1 MKTSPS
7 AAPRRP
13 PSPFRLRP
21 KTRTLLFILA
31 LLSLAAPAL
40 YVARAQQNDDEE
52 VVRVNADLVVLNVT
66 VTDGSGQYVHKLSH
80 RDFRVLEDG
89 VEQRVSLFSVEE
101 TPFAAAILL
110 DTSGSMETRLT
121 LARAAAVR
129 FLDGLREEDVAAVY
143 HFDSKVEQLSDFAPG
158 RDLPPVAYDLGSK
171 GMTAL
176 NDAVLL
182 ASKDLARRPEKR
194 KAIIILS
201 DGADTKSSATPEKAL
216 NAALAANATIYT
228 VDMSDPLLNQA
239 ARMSAA
245 GTLKNYANRSG
256 GRFVSKP
263 GGRALD
269 EAFRE
274 ILQELSNQ
282 YTVGYRPNNTARD
295 GRWRA
300 IQLKLSRPELTART
314 RNGYRAPKG

>member
-1 MKTSPS
+1 MKTPPGD
-7 AAPRRP
+7 APR
-13 PSPFRLRP
+13 PSPPRART
-21 KTRTLLFILA
+21 KTRTLLLALA
-31 LLSLAAPAL
+31 LLALAAPPA
-40 YVARAQQNDDEE
+40 VVRAQKGDDEDE
-52 VVRVNADLVVLNVT
+52 VVRVNSDLVVLNVT
-66 VTDGSGQYVHKLSH
+66 VTDTTGQYVHKLSNK
-80 RDFRVLEDG
+80 DFKVLEDG

-129 FLDGLREEDVAAVY
+129 FLDGLREEDVASVY
-143 HFDSKVEQLSDFAPG
+143 HFDSKVEQLSDFQGG
-158 RDLPPVAYDLGSK
+158 RDLPPVAFDLGPK
-171 GMTAL
+171 GMTSL
-176 NDAVLL
+176 NDAVLQAARDL
-182 ASKDLARRPEKR
+182 SKRPEKR
-194 KAIIILS
+194 RAIIVLS
-201 DGADTKSSATPEKAL
+201 DGADTKSSATPDKAL

-228 VDMSDPLLNQA
+228 VDMADPQMSQME
-239 ARMSAA
+239 RMSASGA
-245 GTLKNYANRSG
+245 LKMYANKSG

-282 YTVGYRPNNTARD
+282 YTLGYRPSNTARD

-300 IQLKLSRPELTART
+300 IQLKLSRPELSART

>member
-1 MKTSPS
+1 MKIPPS
-7 AAPRRP
+7 AAPRL

-21 KTRTLLFILA
+21 KTRTLLVILS
-31 LLSLAAPAL
+31 LLSLAAPAV
-40 YVARAQQNDDEE
+40 YVVRAQQGDDDE

-80 RDFRVLEDG
+80 RDFKVLEDG

-129 FLDGLREEDVAAVY
+129 FLDGLREEDVASVY
-143 HFDSKVEQLSDFAPG
+143 HFDSKVEQLSDFRPG

-176 NDAVLL
+176 NDAVLQ
-182 ASKDLARRPEKR
+182 AAKDLSRRPEKR
-194 KAIIILS
+194 RAIIVLS
-201 DGADTKSSATPEKAL
+201 DGADTKSGATPEKAL

-228 VDMSDPLLNQA
+228 VDMSDPQLNQA

-245 GTLKNYANRSG
+245 SALKTYANKSG

-282 YTVGYRPNNTARD
+282 YTIGYRPQNTARD

-300 IQLKLSRPELTART
+300 IQLKLSRPELNART

>member
-7 AAPRRP
+7 DAPRP
-13 PSPFRLRP
+13 PQPRRFT
-21 KTRTLLFILA
+21 KTRTLLVIVS
-31 LLSLAAPAL
+31 LLSPAL
-40 YVARAQQNDDEE
+40 QGAFVRAQQDDEAD

-66 VTDGSGQYVHKLSH
+66 VTDGGGQYVHKLSH
-80 RDFRVLEDG
+80 KDFKVLEDG
-89 VEQRVSLFSVEE
+89 VEQRVTLFSVEE

-110 DTSGSMETRLT
+110 DTSGSMESRLT

-129 FLDGLREEDVAAVY
+129 FLDGLREEDVAAIY
-143 HFDSKVEQLSDFAPG
+143 HFDSKVEQLSDFVPG
-158 RDLPPVAYDLGSK
+158 RDLPPVAYDLSSK

-176 NDAVLL
+176 NDAVVR
-182 ASKDLARRPEKR
+182 AAKDLSKRPERR
-194 KAIIILS
+194 KAIILLS
-201 DGADTKSSATPEKAL
+201 DGADTKSSASAEKAL
-216 NAALAANATIYT
+216 NAALQANATIYA
-228 VDMSDPLLNQA
+228 VDMSDPELNQV

-245 GTLKNYANRSG
+245 GTLKNYANKSG
-256 GRFVSKP
+256 GRFVAKP

-282 YTVGYRPNNTARD
+282 YTLGYRPQNTARD

>member
-1 MKTSPS
+1 MKISP
-7 AAPRRP
+7 ADAIRP
-13 PSPFRLRP
+13 YLFRLCS
-21 KTRTLLFILA
+21 KTRILLLILS
-31 LLSLAAPAL
+31 LLSLATPAL
-40 YVARAQQNDDEE
+40 FVHAQKDDDDE
-52 VVRVNADLVVLNVT
+52 VVRVNADLVLLNVT
-66 VTDGSGQYVHKLSH
+66 VTDSSGQYVHKLSNK
-80 RDFRVLEDG
+80 DFKVLEDG
-89 VEQRVSLFSVEE
+89 VEQRLSLFSVEE

-129 FLDGLREEDVAAVY
+129 FLDGLRQEDVASVY
-143 HFDSKVEQLSDFAPG
+143 HFDSKVEQLSDFSPG
-158 RDLPPVAYDLGSK
+158 RDLPPMAYDLGSK

-176 NDAVLL
+176 NDAVLQ
-182 ASKDLARRPEKR
+182 AAKDLSKRPEKR
-194 KAIIILS
+194 RAIIVLS
-201 DGADTKSSATPEKAL
+201 DGADTKSGATSEKAL

-228 VDMSDPLLNQA
+228 VDMADPQMNQLE
-239 ARMSAA
+239 RMSAS
-245 GTLKNYANRSG
+245 GTLKNYANKSG

-282 YTVGYRPNNTARD
+282 YTLGYRPNNTARD

>member
-1 MKTSPS
+1 MKISP
-7 AAPRRP
+7 ADAPRP
-13 PSPFRLRP
+13 CPFRLRP
-21 KTRTLLFILA
+21 KTRTLLLI
-31 LLSLAAPAL
+31 LSLFSLIAPAL
-40 YVARAQQNDDEE
+40 LVHAQKDDDDE
-52 VVRVNADLVVLNVT
+52 VVRVNADLVLLNVT
-66 VTDGSGQYVHKLSH
+66 VTDSSGQYVHKLSN
-80 RDFRVLEDG
+80 RDFKVLEDG
-89 VEQRVSLFSVEE
+89 VEQRLSLFSVEE

-121 LARAAAVR
+121 LARAAAIR
-129 FLDGLREEDVAAVY
+129 FLEGLREEDVASVY
-143 HFDSKVEQLSDFAPG
+143 HFDSKVEQLSDYSPG
-158 RDLPPVAYDLGSK
+158 RDLPPMAYDLGSK

-176 NDAVLL
+176 NDAVLQ
-182 ASKDLARRPEKR
+182 AAKDLAKRPEKR
-194 KAIIILS
+194 RAIIVLS
-201 DGADTKSSATPEKAL
+201 DGADTKSGATPEKAL

-228 VDMSDPLLNQA
+228 VDMADPQMNQLE
-239 ARMSAA
+239 RMSASGA
-245 GTLKNYANRSG
+245 LKNYANKSG

-282 YTVGYRPNNTARD
+282 YTLGYRPNNTVRD

>member
-1 MKTSPS
+1 MKISPRD
-7 AAPRRP
+7 APR
-13 PSPFRLRP
+13 PSPLRRHS
-21 KTRTLLFILA
+21 KTRILLVI
-31 LLSLAAPAL
+31 LSLVTLAVPAAF
-40 YVARAQQNDDEE
+40 VCAQKDDDDE

-66 VTDGSGQYVHKLSH
+66 VTDSGGEYVHKLSH
-80 RDFRVLEDG
+80 KDFKVLEDG
-89 VEQRVSLFSVEE
+89 VEQRVTLFSVEE

-129 FLDGLREEDVAAVY
+129 FLDGLREEDVASVY
-143 HFDSKVEQLSDFAPG
+143 HFDSKVEQLSDFSPG

-182 ASKDLARRPEKR
+182 AAKDLAKRPEKR
-194 KAIIILS
+194 KAIIVLS
-201 DGADTKSSATPEKAL
+201 DGADTKSGATPEKAL
-216 NAALAANATIYT
+216 NAALQANATIYT
-228 VDMSDPLLNQA
+228 VDMADPLMNQVE
-239 ARMSAA
+239 RMSAA
-245 GTLKNYANRSG
+245 GALKNYANKSG

-269 EAFRE
+269 DAFRE

-282 YTVGYRPNNTARD
+282 YTIGYRPNNTARD

>member
-1 MKTSPS
+1 MKTPPS
-7 AAPRRP
+7 DAPR
-13 PSPFRLRP
+13 PSPLRLLS
-21 KTRTLLFILA
+21 KIKTLLVILS
-31 LLSLAAPAL
+31 LLSLSVQGAF
-40 YVARAQQNDDEE
+40 VRAQQDDDED

-80 RDFRVLEDG
+80 KDFKILEDG

-143 HFDSKVEQLSDFAPG
+143 HFDSKVERLSDFAPG
-158 RDLPPVAYDLGSK
+158 RDLPPVAYDLSSK

-176 NDAVLL
+176 NDAVVL
-182 ASKDLARRPEKR
+182 AAKDLAKRPEKR
-194 KAIIILS
+194 KAIILLS
-201 DGADTKSSATPEKAL
+201 DGADTKSSATSEKAL
-216 NAALAANATIYT
+216 NAALQANATIYT
-228 VDMSDPLLNQA
+228 VDMSDPQLNQA

-245 GTLKNYANRSG
+245 GALKNYANKSG

-282 YTVGYRPNNTARD
+282 YTLGYRPQNTARD

-300 IQLKLSRPELTART
+300 IQLKLSRPELTGRT

>member
-1 MKTSPS
+1 MKTQPS
-7 AAPRRP
+7 DAPC
-13 PSPFRLRP
+13 PSPLGMRP
-21 KTRTLLFILA
+21 NAKLLLV
-31 LLSLAAPAL
+31 LLSLLVLSAPPA
-40 YVARAQQNDDEE
+40 YVRAQRDDDEDE

-66 VTDGSGQYVHKLSH
+66 VTDSGGEYVHKLSH
-80 RDFRVLEDG
+80 RDFKVLEDG
-89 VEQRVSLFSVEE
+89 VEQRVTLFSVEE

-129 FLDGLREEDVAAVY
+129 FLDGLREEDVASVY

-171 GMTAL
+171 GMTSL
-176 NDAVLL
+176 NDAILR
-182 ASKDLARRPEKR
+182 AAKDLSKRAEKR
-194 KAIIILS
+194 RAIIVLS
-201 DGADTKSSATPEKAL
+201 DGADTKSSASPDKAL

-228 VDMSDPLLNQA
+228 VDMSDPRMNA
-239 ARMSAA
+239 AERMSAA
-245 GTLKNYANRSG
+245 GTLKNYANKSG

-282 YTVGYRPNNTARD
+282 YTIGYRPNNTARD

-300 IQLKLSRPELTART
+300 IQLKLARPELTART
-314 RNGYRAPKG
+314 RSGYRAPKG

>member
-1 MKTSPS
+1 MKIPSSDTPRTSPL
-7 AAPRRP
+7 
-13 PSPFRLRP
+13 RLRS
-21 KTRTLLFILA
+21 KLCTLLVILSIA
-31 LLSLAAPAL
+31 SLVVPTGF
-40 YVARAQQNDDEE
+40 VRAQQDDDE

-66 VTDGSGQYVHKLSH
+66 VTDGSGQYVHKLSYK
-80 RDFRVLEDG
+80 DFKVLEDG
-89 VEQRVSLFSVEE
+89 VEQRLSLFSVEE

-129 FLDGLREEDVAAVY
+129 FLDGLREEDVASVY
-143 HFDSKVEQLSDFAPG
+143 HFDSKVEQLSDFSPG
-158 RDLPPVAYDLGSK
+158 RDLPPLAYDLSSK

-176 NDAVLL
+176 NDAVML
-182 ASKDLARRPEKR
+182 AARDLAKRPEKR
-194 KAIIILS
+194 RAIILIS
-201 DGADTKSSATPEKAL
+201 DGVDTKSGATPEKAL
-216 NAALAANATIYT
+216 NAALKANATIYT
-228 VDMSDPLLNQA
+228 VDMSDPQMNQVE
-239 ARMSAA
+239 RMSAA
-245 GTLKNYANRSG
+245 GTLKNYANKSG

-282 YTVGYRPNNTARD
+282 YTIGYRPNNTARD

>member
-1 MKTSPS
+1 MKIPASVAPSP
-7 AAPRRP
+7 PPLRRP
-13 PSPFRLRP
+13 LR
-21 KTRTLLFILA
+21 TRTPLLIIC
-31 LLSLAAPAL
+31 LLSLTASAAL
-40 YVARAQQNDDEE
+40 VRAQREVEDE
-52 VVRVNADLVVLNVT
+52 VVRVNADLVLLNVT
-66 VTDGSGQYVHKLSH
+66 VTDADGHYVHKLTQ
-80 RDFRVLEDG
+80 REFKVLEDG
-89 VEQRVSLFSVEE
+89 VEQRVTLFSVEE

-143 HFDSKVEQLSDFAPG
+143 HFDSKVEQLSDFRPG
-158 RDLPPVAYDLGSK
+158 RDLPPVAYDLGAK
-171 GMTAL
+171 GMTVL
-176 NDAVLL
+176 NDAVLR
-182 ASKDLARRPEKR
+182 AAKDLAKRPEKR
-194 KAIIILS
+194 KAIIVLS
-201 DGADTKSSATPEKAL
+201 DGADTKSGATPEKAL
-216 NAALAANATIYT
+216 NAALEANATIYT
-228 VDMSDPLLNQA
+228 VDMSDPHTNQI

-245 GTLKNYANRSG
+245 GVLKNFASKSG

-282 YTVGYRPNNTARD
+282 YTLGYRPNNGARD

-300 IQLKLSRPELTART
+300 IQLKLSRSDLNART
-314 RNGYRAPKG
+314 RNGYRAPKS